1 MRGKEF
7 DPDRALE
14 QAMELFWA
22 RGYEATGI
30 ADLVEHLGIARA
42 SLYATFGNKRRLYG
56 LALDRYCEQ
65 RAGPVIDAL
74 EAPGPVLPRLR
85 AMLEHL
91 ADAPATDHESRGC
104 LVVNAT
110 IERVPAD
117 AAVTQRVRDHLRKDE
132 DVLTRALAR
141 AQQQG
146 EIGADLDPRATAR
159 FLVAT
164 VQGLRVVG
172 KTTVDP
178 AALHDVVGVALRS
191 LH

>member
-1 MRGKEF
+1 MRSKEF
-7 DPDRALE
+7 DPDVALE
-14 QAMELFWA
+14 RAMELFWS

-42 SLYATFGNKRRLYG
+42 SLYSTFGSKHRLYRM
-56 LALDRYCEQ
+56 ALDRYCEQ

-74 EAPGPVLPRLR
+74 EEPGPVLPRIES
-85 AMLEHL
+85 MLTHL
-91 ADAPATDHESRGC
+91 ADASNYDIQRRGC
-104 LVVNAT
+104 LVVNAAM
-110 IERVPAD
+110 ERIPAD
-117 AAVTQRVRDHLRKDE
+117 ADVCRRVTDHLRKDE

-146 EIGADLDPRATAR
+146 EISVDLDLRATAR

-164 VQGLRVVG
+164 IQGLRVVG
-172 KTTVDP
+172 KATADP
-178 AALHDVVGVALRS
+178 AVLHDVVQVALRS